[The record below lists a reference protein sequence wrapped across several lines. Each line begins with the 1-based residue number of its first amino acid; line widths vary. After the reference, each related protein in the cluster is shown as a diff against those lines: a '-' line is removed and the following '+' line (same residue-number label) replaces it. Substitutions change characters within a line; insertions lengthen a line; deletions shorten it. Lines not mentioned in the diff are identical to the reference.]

1 MVTSSTKGGLLA
13 TGTALTASGI
23 TMLIEGTAIEGALL
37 AVIGVGLLTAYEY
50 FDNRMKGVPSLP
62 DGVDEQFFHTV
73 AEETARAINQRT
85 SDESDSNSQPAQT
98 VDKQQP

>member
-37 AVIGVGLLTAYEY
+37 AVMGVGLLTAYEY

-62 DGVDEQFFHTV
+62 DGVDEDTFV
-73 AEETARAINQRT
+73 DLAERLSELE
-85 SDESDSNSQPAQT
+85 DEHNVSEQLTDL
-98 VDKQQP
+98 VDNNTQSEGE